1 MTTTPK
7 QLRAF
12 VETLLELHALDVAVN
27 GDRRLSTDSDES
39 LVEELLS
46 WRSWSKSSTELTL
59 RNYQA
64 LTRKT
69 PYLTDTHRL
78 GYSQGM
84 FGELLSQRGHPIP
97 VLKYIRAAG
106 TESSASAGSVAHWR
120 DWLICEVALKA
131 SHKIT
136 EEHLRWLLAYVEAR
150 DSEDGEADYRRLA
163 ALSKTALLADAAAL
177 VARPT
182 SVTSTDGARESWYS
196 SGRAWTKV
204 VLREPKRR
212 GSGIGGVTQRIKSS
226 PEFAAWLKAGREWL
240 TPTRLNNDEFLP
252 FLTHLYE
259 TGTTWPKKSQKFKK
273 SVDDDW
279 YDEILARADEVEKLL
294 RFEPPWPTTYTDGN
308 HRITIAVVGKTLAGW
323 VEVGK
328 SKTLISVDT
337 ETYQV
342 RHHKHDVDY
351 ESAAGLVIGWYLD
364 SCICLRNERHPH
376 FRTERRRPV
385 MSKRA
390 VDSYVVYVPTPRFN
404 TDAKSLSTG
413 RREPPRAHRV
423 RGHVRELSEGVPST
437 SARNNAPAYIRRH
450 LRVTETFV
458 KSHSRG
464 EGGKARVMTVY
475 LSKYSTLADALGGLD
490 SR

>member
-1 MTTTPK
+1 MATTPK

-12 VETLLELHALDVAVN
+12 VEALVELHALDAAVN
-27 GDRRLSTDSDES
+27 GDRRLATDADDS

-46 WRSWSKSSTELTL
+46 WRSWSKASTELTL
-59 RNYQA
+59 GDYRA
-64 LTRKT
+64 LTKKT

-84 FGELLSQRGHPIP
+84 SGELLSRRGHPIP
-97 VLKYIRAAG
+97 VLKYLIATGA
-106 TESSASAGSVAHWR
+106 ESSANAGSVAHWAGS
-120 DWLICEVALKA
+120 LICEVALRA
-131 SHKIT
+131 SHKIS
-136 EEHLRWLLAYVEAR
+136 EEHLRWLLAYIEAR

-163 ALSKTALLADAAAL
+163 ALNKTALLADATAMLTKQSGAI
-177 VARPT
+177 
-182 SVTSTDGARESWYS
+182 STNGAWESWYS

-240 TPTRLNNDEFLP
+240 TPTRLKNDEFLP

-259 TGTTWPKKSQKFKK
+259 TGATWPKKSQKFKK

-308 HRITIAVVGKTLAGW
+308 HRITIAVVGSTLAGW

-328 SKTLISVDT
+328 FKTLISVDT

-342 RHHKHDVDY
+342 RHHKHDADY

-376 FRTERRRPV
+376 FKTERRRPM
-385 MSKRA
+385 MSARA
-390 VDSYVVYVPTPRFN
+390 VDYYVVYVPTPRFN
-404 TDAKSLSTG
+404 TDAKSLSSG

-423 RGHVRELSEGVPST
+423 RGHVRELSDGVPST

-464 EGGKARVMTVY
+464 EGGKARVMTIY